1 MASLTLKNTAL
12 ILGSMAIGGALTAAL
27 YTWAAAPHDAAAA
40 APTAEQQRKVLFWY
54 DPMYPNTRFDKP
66 GKSPFMDMDLVPKYA
81 DEESAAAG
89 APGVR
94 IDPTQT
100 QNLGVKTAA
109 VTRGPL
115 RYAQIF
121 PANISYNEY
130 QYVIMQA
137 RAAGFINKVYP
148 LTVGDKVQQGT
159 PLLELTIPDWVE
171 AQSEYLLLQ
180 ETGGTATQVEG
191 ILERLR
197 LAGMPDDDIRRLKT
211 TRKIQTRFT
220 LKAPIDGVITAFDLR
235 AGMNIA
241 KDNVVAKIQG
251 MDPVWV
257 SVAVPESIAW
267 LIKDASQF
275 SIQVPAWPDKTFRI
289 SKWTI
294 LPSVDS
300 ATRTLQLRLQVNNPD
315 EALKPGMNAYLQL
328 TSESEPMLLIPSKA
342 LIDSGSEQRVITV
355 DNEGRFVPKRVQ
367 VFHESNGVTAIR
379 SGLQEGEKVVASGLF
394 LIDSEAN
401 IAGALER
408 MRAQAPD
415 AVAPAAHAH

>member
-27 YTWAAAPHDAAAA
+27 YTRMAPPLDATAAAPA
-40 APTAEQQRKVLFWY
+40 AEQQRKVLFWY

-115 RYAQIF
+115 RYAQTF

-130 QYVIMQA
+130 KYVIMQA

-197 LAGMPDDDIRRLKT
+197 LAGMPDDDIRRLKA

-275 SIQVPAWPDKTFRI
+275 RIQVPAWPDKTFRI

-328 TSESEPMLLIPSKA
+328 ISDSEPMLLIPSKA
-342 LIDSGSEQRVITV
+342 LIDSGSEQRVITM
-355 DNEGRFVPKRVQ
+355 DNEGRFVPKQVQ

-379 SGLQEGEKVVASGLF
+379 SGLKEGEKVVASGLF

-415 AVAPAAHAH
+415 AAAAHAH

>member
-1 MASLTLKNTAL
+1 MKNIAL
-12 ILGSMAIGGALTAAL
+12 IIGSMMAGGIIAVGGYMYFASAHPSANTPPAAEKE
-27 YTWAAAPHDAAAA
+27 A
-40 APTAEQQRKVLFWY
+40 RNVLFWY

-81 DEESAAAG
+81 DEESASAA

-100 QNLGVKTAA
+100 QNLGVKTE
-109 VTRGPL
+109 VVRRGPL
-115 RYAQIF
+115 TFAQTF
-121 PANISYNEY
+121 PANVSYNEY
-130 QYVIMQA
+130 QFVIMQA
-137 RAAGFINKVYP
+137 RAAGFVDKVWP
-148 LTVGDKVQQGT
+148 LTVGDKVKKGA

-171 AQSEYLLLQ
+171 AQSEYLLLK

-197 LAGMPDDDIRRLKT
+197 LAGMPDADIRRLVA

-220 LKAPIDGVITAFDLR
+220 LTAPIDGVITAFDLR

-257 SVAVPESIAW
+257 TAAVPESIAW
-267 LIKDASQF
+267 LIKDTSQF
-275 SIQVPAWPDKTFRI
+275 SLTIPARPDKSFTVR
-289 SKWTI
+289 KWTL
-294 LPSVDS
+294 LPSAD
-300 ATRTLQLRLQVNNPD
+300 ATTRTLQLRLEVENPD
-315 EALKPGMNAYLQL
+315 EVLKPGMNAWLNL
-328 TSESEPMLLIPSKA
+328 KTSSEPMLLIPSKA

-355 DNEGRFVPKRVQ
+355 DGEGRFVPKLVS
-367 VFHESNGVTAIR
+367 VFQASQGVTAIR
-379 SGLQEGEKVVASGLF
+379 SGLDEGEKVVASGLF

-401 IAGALER
+401 ISGALDR
-408 MRAQAPD
+408 MRAQQPSATP
-415 AVAPAAHAH
+415 AHAAHVH

>member
-1 MASLTLKNTAL
+1 M
-12 ILGSMAIGGALTAAL
+12 
-27 YTWAAAPHDAAAA
+27 
-40 APTAEQQRKVLFWY
+40 
-54 DPMYPNTRFDKP
+54 
-66 GKSPFMDMDLVPKYA
+66 
-81 DEESAAAG
+81 
-89 APGVR
+89 R

-100 QNLGVKTAA
+100 QNLGVKTVA

-115 RYAQIF
+115 RYAQTF

-148 LTVGDKVQQGT
+148 LTVGDKVKQGT

-180 ETGGTATQVEG
+180 ETGAPLRRSR

-197 LAGMPDDDIRRLKT
+197 LAGMPDDDIRRLKA

-257 SVAVPESIAW
+257 SVAVPESIA
-267 LIKDASQF
+267 
-275 SIQVPAWPDKTFRI
+275 
-289 SKWTI
+289 
-294 LPSVDS
+294 
-300 ATRTLQLRLQVNNPD
+300 
-315 EALKPGMNAYLQL
+315 G
-328 TSESEPMLLIPSKA
+328 
-342 LIDSGSEQRVITV
+342 
-355 DNEGRFVPKRVQ
+355 
-367 VFHESNGVTAIR
+367 
-379 SGLQEGEKVVASGLF
+379 
-394 LIDSEAN
+394 
-401 IAGALER
+401 
-408 MRAQAPD
+408 
-415 AVAPAAHAH
+415 

>member
-12 ILGSMAIGGALTAAL
+12 ILGSMLIGGALTAAL
-27 YTWAAAPHDAAAA
+27 YARWAPTHSAAPA
-40 APTAEQQRKVLFWY
+40 AEQQRKVLFWY

-81 DEESAAAG
+81 DEEHAAAG

-148 LTVGDKVQQGT
+148 LTVGDKVKQGT

-197 LAGMPDDDIRRLKT
+197 LAGMPDDDIRRLKA

-275 SIQVPAWPDKTFRI
+275 SIQVPAWPGKTFRI
-289 SKWTI
+289 SKWTL

-328 TSESEPMLLIPSKA
+328 TSESAPMLLIPSKA

-355 DNEGRFVPKRVQ
+355 DNEGRFVPKIVQ

-415 AVAPAAHAH
+415 AAASAAHAH

>member
-12 ILGSMAIGGALTAAL
+12 ILGSMLIGGALTAAL
-27 YTWAAAPHDAAAA
+27 YARLTPVDAAAPA
-40 APTAEQQRKVLFWY
+40 AEQQRKVLFWY

-115 RYAQIF
+115 RYAQTF

-148 LTVGDKVQQGT
+148 LTVGDKVKQGT

-180 ETGGTATQVEG
+180 EIDDVAHRRHFHHDTQ
-191 ILERLR
+191 RKR
-197 LAGMPDDDIRRLKT
+197 LAGMPDDDIRRLKA

-275 SIQVPAWPDKTFRI
+275 SIQVPAWPGKTFRI
-289 SKWTI
+289 SKWTL

-328 TSESEPMLLIPSKA
+328 TSESAPMLLIPSKA

-355 DNEGRFVPKRVQ
+355 DNEGRFVPKIVQ

-415 AVAPAAHAH
+415 AAASAAHAH

>member
-12 ILGSMAIGGALTAAL
+12 ILGSMLIGGALTAAL
-27 YTWAAAPHDAAAA
+27 YARWAPTQSAAPA
-40 APTAEQQRKVLFWY
+40 AEQQRKVLFWY

-81 DEESAAAG
+81 DEEHAAAG

-115 RYAQIF
+115 RYAQTF

-148 LTVGDKVQQGT
+148 LTVGDKVKQGT

-197 LAGMPDDDIRRLKT
+197 LAGMPDDDIRRLKA

-275 SIQVPAWPDKTFRI
+275 SIQVPAWPGKTFRI
-289 SKWTI
+289 SKWTL

-328 TSESEPMLLIPSKA
+328 TSESAPMLLIPSKA
-342 LIDSGSEQRVITV
+342 LIDSGSEQ
-355 DNEGRFVPKRVQ
+355 
-367 VFHESNGVTAIR
+367 
-379 SGLQEGEKVVASGLF
+379 
-394 LIDSEAN
+394 
-401 IAGALER
+401 
-408 MRAQAPD
+408 
-415 AVAPAAHAH
+415 

>member
-27 YTWAAAPHDAAAA
+27 YTRMAPPLDATAAAPA
-40 APTAEQQRKVLFWY
+40 AEQQRKVLFWY

-115 RYAQIF
+115 RYAQTF

-197 LAGMPDDDIRRLKT
+197 LAGMPDDDIRRLKA

-251 MDPVWV
+251 MDPV
-257 SVAVPESIAW
+257 
-267 LIKDASQF
+267 
-275 SIQVPAWPDKTFRI
+275 
-289 SKWTI
+289 
-294 LPSVDS
+294 
-300 ATRTLQLRLQVNNPD
+300 
-315 EALKPGMNAYLQL
+315 
-328 TSESEPMLLIPSKA
+328 
-342 LIDSGSEQRVITV
+342 
-355 DNEGRFVPKRVQ
+355 
-367 VFHESNGVTAIR
+367 
-379 SGLQEGEKVVASGLF
+379 
-394 LIDSEAN
+394 
-401 IAGALER
+401 
-408 MRAQAPD
+408 
-415 AVAPAAHAH
+415 

>member
-12 ILGSMAIGGALTAAL
+12 ILGSMLIGGALTAAL
-27 YTWAAAPHDAAAA
+27 YARLTPVDAAAPA
-40 APTAEQQRKVLFWY
+40 AEQQRKVLFWY

-115 RYAQIF
+115 RYAQPF

-148 LTVGDKVQQGT
+148 LTVGDKVKQGT

-197 LAGMPDDDIRRLKT
+197 LAGMPDDDIRRLKA

-275 SIQVPAWPDKTFRI
+275 SIQVPAWPGKTFRI
-289 SKWTI
+289 SKWTL

-328 TSESEPMLLIPSKA
+328 TSESAPMLLIPSKA

-355 DNEGRFVPKRVQ
+355 DNEGRFVPKIVQ

-415 AVAPAAHAH
+415 AAASAAHAH

>member
-1 MASLTLKNTAL
+1 MASLKLKNTAL
-12 ILGSMAIGGALTAAL
+12 ILGSMLIGGALTAAL
-27 YTWAAAPHDAAAA
+27 YARWAPTHSAAPA
-40 APTAEQQRKVLFWY
+40 AEQQRKVLFWY

-81 DEESAAAG
+81 DEEHAAAG

-100 QNLGVKTAA
+100 QNLGVKTVA

-115 RYAQIF
+115 RYAQTF

-148 LTVGDKVQQGT
+148 LTVGDKVKQGT

-197 LAGMPDDDIRRLKT
+197 LAGMPDDDIRRLKA

-275 SIQVPAWPDKTFRI
+275 SIQVPAWPGKTFRI
-289 SKWTI
+289 SKWTL

-328 TSESEPMLLIPSKA
+328 TSESAPMLLIPSKA

-355 DNEGRFVPKRVQ
+355 DNEGRFVPKIVQ

-415 AVAPAAHAH
+415 AAASAAHAH

>member
-27 YTWAAAPHDAAAA
+27 YTRMAPPLDATAAAPA
-40 APTAEQQRKVLFWY
+40 AEQQRKVLFWY

-115 RYAQIF
+115 RYAQAF

-197 LAGMPDDDIRRLKT
+197 LAGMPDDDIRRLKA

-267 LIKDASQF
+267 LIKDVSQF
-275 SIQVPAWPDKTFRI
+275 RIQVPAWPDKTFRI

-328 TSESEPMLLIPSKA
+328 TSDSEPMLLIPSKA
-342 LIDSGSEQRVITV
+342 LIDSGSEQRVITM
-355 DNEGRFVPKRVQ
+355 DNEGRFVPKQVQ

-379 SGLQEGEKVVASGLF
+379 SGLKEGEKVVASGLF

>member
-1 MASLTLKNTAL
+1 M
-12 ILGSMAIGGALTAAL
+12 
-27 YTWAAAPHDAAAA
+27 
-40 APTAEQQRKVLFWY
+40 
-54 DPMYPNTRFDKP
+54 
-66 GKSPFMDMDLVPKYA
+66 
-81 DEESAAAG
+81 
-89 APGVR
+89 R

-115 RYAQIF
+115 RYAQTF

-148 LTVGDKVQQGT
+148 LTVGDKVKQGT

-197 LAGMPDDDIRRLKT
+197 LAGMPDDDIRRLEA

-275 SIQVPAWPDKTFRI
+275 SIQVPAWPGKTFRI
-289 SKWTI
+289 SKWTL

-355 DNEGRFVPKRVQ
+355 DNEGRFVPKIVQ

-415 AVAPAAHAH
+415 AAASAAHAH

>member
-27 YTWAAAPHDAAAA
+27 YTRMAPPLDATAAAPA
-40 APTAEQQRKVLFWY
+40 AEQQRKVLFWY

-115 RYAQIF
+115 RYAQAF

-197 LAGMPDDDIRRLKT
+197 LAGMPDDDIRRLKA

-275 SIQVPAWPDKTFRI
+275 RIQVPAWPDKTFRI

-328 TSESEPMLLIPSKA
+328 TSDSEPMLLIPSKA
-342 LIDSGSEQRVITV
+342 LIDSGSEQRVITM
-355 DNEGRFVPKRVQ
+355 DNEGRFVPKQVQ

-415 AVAPAAHAH
+415 AAAAHAH

>member
-27 YTWAAAPHDAAAA
+27 YTRTAAPHDAAAA

-81 DEESAAAG
+81 DEESAAA
-89 APGVR
+89 
-94 IDPTQT
+94 
-100 QNLGVKTAA
+100 

-115 RYAQIF
+115 RYAQTF

-148 LTVGDKVQQGT
+148 LTVGDKVQQGK

-197 LAGMPDDDIRRLKT
+197 LAGMPDDDIRRLKA